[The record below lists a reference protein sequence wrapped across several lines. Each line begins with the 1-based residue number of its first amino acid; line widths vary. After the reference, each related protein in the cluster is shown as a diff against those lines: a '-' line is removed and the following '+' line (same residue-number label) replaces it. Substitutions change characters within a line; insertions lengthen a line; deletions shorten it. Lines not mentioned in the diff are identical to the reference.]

1 MNRGVPP
8 TPRNART
15 GLLTPPGITFRA
27 RSNMAVDCGY
37 LSFIRSSGR
46 WFVLM
51 RESDRAGHSLQTS
64 CEKSRVCGM
73 IHVTPDQPKT
83 LGQYLCHRA
92 TESQRE
98 EDKGT
103 RRGGD
108 KEKERRGEEQSDF
121 LLSLSP
127 SPCPLVPLSPCS
139 PPSIC
144 CVS

>member
-37 LSFIRSSGR
+37 LSFIRSSGS

-51 RESDRAGHSLQTS
+51 GESDRAGHSLQTS
-64 CEKSRVCGM
+64 CEKSSVCGM
-73 IHVTPDQPKT
+73 IHVTPDQPKI

-92 TESQRE
+92 TESQRI
-98 EDKGT
+98 EDRGSKIED
-103 RRGGD
+103 RRSSNALRSSILD
-108 KEKERRGEEQSDF
+108 PRSSILCASVASSRGQF
-121 LLSLSP
+121 
-127 SPCPLVPLSPCS
+127 
-139 PPSIC
+139 
-144 CVS
+144 